1 MLEHG
6 GCLEICST
14 RCDHGM
20 WSLEMPFLEDVPCMG
35 MVRKLFNILN
45 GCVKVYT
52 QMISL
57 LFFCQLVAMQVR
69 WMKACAIF
77 NDHRLYHFCKIG
89 TLHLHGRP
97 F

>member
-1 MLEHG
+1 
-6 GCLEICST
+6 
-14 RCDHGM
+14 M

-57 LFFCQLVAMQVR
+57 LAMQVW

-77 NDHRLYHFCKIG
+77 NDHGLYNFCKIG

>member
-1 MLEHG
+1 
-6 GCLEICST
+6 
-14 RCDHGM
+14 M
-20 WSLEMPFLEDVPCMG
+20 WSLEMPFLEDVPCTG

-57 LFFCQLVAMQVR
+57 LFFCQLVAMQVW

-77 NDHRLYHFCKIG
+77 NDHGLYDFCKIG
-89 TLHLHGRP
+89 TLHLHGGP